1 MFRFAP
7 LLLVGMA
14 IITIFALSAC
24 GFRPVY
30 GNYSGGKAAE
40 GNSANTMMG
49 QITIANIP
57 DRSGQFLRNALIDR
71 LHANGEPDSA
81 LYTLKIEPLVETK
94 KELDITKSSEATR
107 AQLRIKTH
115 MVLVDK
121 NGNHFVSRDLSSMS
135 SYNVLESEFATRV
148 TENAARENAI
158 NDIARQVERN
168 LALYFNRE

>member
-14 IITIFALSAC
+14 IIAIFALSAC
-24 GFRPVY
+24 GFHPVY
-30 GNYSGGKAAE
+30 GTYSGGKTAE
-40 GNSANTMMG
+40 GNSANAMMG
-49 QITIANIP
+49 QVAIANIP
-57 DRSGQFLRNALIDR
+57 DRSGQMLRNGLIDR
-71 LHANGEPDSA
+71 LHANGEPDTA
-81 LYTLKIEPLVETK
+81 LYTLRINPLEETN

-115 MVLVDK
+115 MVLIDRQ
-121 NGNHFVSRDLSSMS
+121 GNKFVSRDLSSMS

-148 TENAARENAI
+148 TENSARENAI

>member
-14 IITIFALSAC
+14 IIAIFALSAC
-24 GFRPVY
+24 GFHPVY
-30 GNYSGGKAAE
+30 GTYSGGKTAE

-49 QITIANIP
+49 QVAIANIP

-71 LHANGEPDSA
+71 LHASSEPEST
-81 LYTLKIEPLVETK
+81 LYTLKIEPLIETN

-121 NGNHFVSRDLSSMS
+121 NGNHLVSRDLSSMS
-135 SYNVLESEFATRV
+135 SYNVLESEFATRI

>member
-7 LLLVGMA
+7 LLLVGIA
-14 IITIFALSAC
+14 VIAIFALSGC

-30 GNYSGGKAAE
+30 GSYSGGTAAE
-40 GNSANTMMG
+40 GNTANAMMG
-49 QITIANIP
+49 QVAIANIP
-57 DRSGQFLRNALIDR
+57 DRSGQILRSSLMDR
-71 LHANGEPDSA
+71 LQTDGSSADA
-81 LYTLKIEPLVETK
+81 LYTLKIDPLEETRN
-94 KELDITKSSEATR
+94 ELDITKSSEATR

-115 MVLVDK
+115 MVLIDRA
-121 NGNHFVSRDLSSMS
+121 GNKVLSRELSSMS

-168 LALYFNRE
+168 LALYFNRQ